1 MTPKLKDLFVYP
13 IERYIPPVAKVGDI
27 TEATMATELNEYVV
41 TTPIERALTDFLEV
55 YAESRTGPTDQIGV
69 WISGFFG
76 SGKSHFAKVL
86 SYLLTNPTV
95 EGRTAESSAARE
107 IFIDRLAG
115 SPRRHEI
122 EGLLHRAG
130 MLNSHVMMF
139 NIKTEQDQTTKDES
153 ITEILYRRH
162 LAERGLS
169 TNPTVASLE
178 LSLIERGLYDAFR
191 DEVERRRGNPWR
203 EEREDYLFIRSSV
216 AEALQ
221 AVAPDAY
228 HSREE
233 ALGALDMV
241 DQSQRMTVSD
251 LAGRLVDYVDDL
263 ATESDPERPPRL
275 VFILDEVGQFIGT
288 DDQKLL
294 ELQSIAHE
302 FAIQG
307 QGKLWLIVTAQA
319 KLGDIIGGAER
330 MDAQFGKIGD
340 RFDTRLALT
349 AEDVERVLEGRILQ
363 KKDERIPDI
372 KSFYHDHEG
381 ALAVLS
387 TLPGASRD
395 LPPMTAE
402 DFAADTPFLPYH
414 PTLIQAI
421 FGSVQRTAATGFG
434 VNPEARSMIGMAQ
447 GVLSEPSNG
456 FVDGELGQIVS
467 IDMVYDRIAVDL
479 PPQDKREIEKVAD
492 QLPGYGDRRHSEGLA
507 QRVLKALYLLQSV
520 PWIAVKAE
528 TLAHALIQDIH
539 TENIGTLTSRV
550 EASLQRLQEAR
561 YVVPKEGGVWEFLT
575 GAKKSFEEQVSGV
588 TVRQIELRRETR
600 RMLGD
605 VLRPV
610 GKLNYKRGMRSFD
623 VTVRGDGEAFE
634 SGEGIVLE
642 VFSPLYRELED
653 GFSVDDLEQI
663 ESFAHPDTAYWVA
676 EETPDLKQ
684 HVIRAMRLDEVLAKW
699 QAKSSKTQEER
710 EIVREKDTELNNL
723 RSKIKSTL
731 RVALTNGTIIWNG
744 RAEPL
749 DGRTSTL
756 NPIFNRHVSQ
766 VVPHVYP
773 KFDLAAVKPDEDAI
787 EAVLNVAHA
796 TLPTVGTELDLFGE
810 DGHLNQHS
818 GVVEEVQQE
827 LKRRA
832 DGGYELTGKALE
844 AHFTGGDYGW
854 HPVIVRLV
862 MAAMFRAGLV
872 TVKADNVHYTDHTVP
887 AAQKLFTHVRPFRRA
902 RFFYEEAVAVT
913 PEELRE
919 AQDELKLIFDAP
931 RREETANALAAQIQE
946 QMEQWDNR
954 VGRVVLQLRPT
965 GYAIPEV
972 LEQSRELRRRVT
984 RFANPGRVVKK
995 FLEHV
1000 EEVRDWHAEARALYD
1015 FVVRDKHLPD
1025 FKRAGRL
1032 LEEIERATGVPGT
1045 DPLHEEDAQRW
1056 RERLSRLIDSGRA
1069 AHEWEAFAAA
1079 LTPLQ
1084 ERFREV
1090 YAALHQQR
1098 DEAVADAQERLE
1110 SAGVPLRNN
1119 LHPYEC
1125 EALDWDADQ
1134 LHCTNCSAALKELPL
1149 QAAALP
1155 GLVRDLRERYESE
1168 VWYDEAGPR
1177 VKRIRLMEVLPRSR
1191 INRKSEIAE
1200 IVEAL
1205 QSAIIDA
1212 LSDADVVE
1220 LE

>member
-1 MTPKLKDLFVYP
+1 
-13 IERYIPPVAKVGDI
+13 
-27 TEATMATELNEYVV
+27 
-41 TTPIERALTDFLEV
+41 
-55 YAESRTGPTDQIGV
+55 
-69 WISGFFG
+69 
-76 SGKSHFAKVL
+76 
-86 SYLLTNPTV
+86 
-95 EGRTAESSAARE
+95 
-107 IFIDRLAG
+107 
-115 SPRRHEI
+115 
-122 EGLLHRAG
+122 
-130 MLNSHVMMF
+130 
-139 NIKTEQDQTTKDES
+139 
-153 ITEILYRRH
+153 
-162 LAERGLS
+162 
-169 TNPTVASLE
+169 
-178 LSLIERGLYDAFR
+178 
-191 DEVERRRGNPWR
+191 
-203 EEREDYLFIRSSV
+203 
-216 AEALQ
+216 
-221 AVAPDAY
+221 
-228 HSREE
+228 
-233 ALGALDMV
+233 
-241 DQSQRMTVSD
+241 
-251 LAGRLVDYVDDL
+251 
-263 ATESDPERPPRL
+263 
-275 VFILDEVGQFIGT
+275 
-288 DDQKLL
+288 
-294 ELQSIAHE
+294 
-302 FAIQG
+302 
-307 QGKLWLIVTAQA
+307 
-319 KLGDIIGGAER
+319 
-330 MDAQFGKIGD
+330 
-340 RFDTRLALT
+340 
-349 AEDVERVLEGRILQ
+349 
-363 KKDERIPDI
+363 
-372 KSFYHDHEG
+372 
-381 ALAVLS
+381 
-387 TLPGASRD
+387 
-395 LPPMTAE
+395 
-402 DFAADTPFLPYH
+402 
-414 PTLIQAI
+414 
-421 FGSVQRTAATGFG
+421 
-434 VNPEARSMIGMAQ
+434 
-447 GVLSEPSNG
+447 
-456 FVDGELGQIVS
+456 
-467 IDMVYDRIAVDL
+467 
-479 PPQDKREIEKVAD
+479 
-492 QLPGYGDRRHSEGLA
+492 
-507 QRVLKALYLLQSV
+507 
-520 PWIAVKAE
+520 
-528 TLAHALIQDIH
+528 
-539 TENIGTLTSRV
+539 
-550 EASLQRLQEAR
+550 
-561 YVVPKEGGVWEFLT
+561 
-575 GAKKSFEEQVSGV
+575 
-588 TVRQIELRRETR
+588 
-600 RMLGD
+600 MLGD

-610 GKLNYKRGMRSFD
+610 GKLNYRAGHPHGMRSFD

-653 GFSVDDLEQI
+653 GFSVEDLEQI
-663 ESFAHPDTAYWVA
+663 ESFAHPETVYWVA
-676 EETPDLKQ
+676 EENPDLKQ

-756 NPIFNRHVSQ
+756 NPIFNRHVSR

-946 QMEQWDNR
+946 QMEQWDER
-954 VGRVVLQLRPT
+954 VARVVLQLRPT

-1056 RERLSRLIDSGRA
+1056 RERLSRLIDAGRA